1 MKFLFAVCVNAC
13 VAVSALAVSHAAL
26 AQAAANEKE
35 KSKDLSVKLYGESTA
50 PAAAKEAVKETA
62 KEGVKDA
69 PKETAKAAESEGGT
83 TIIRC
88 VDRGRVTFTNGK
100 CETGQAQTGGVQRS
114 APAQNQITR
123 STTGQ
128 APKPLAALP
137 PLYETVQ
144 ATSGTAGYELREQC
158 GKLNSQ
164 LARLDAQAQLALP
177 KPEPEANRKRRED
190 IERKKFSLRCP

>member
-50 PAAAKEAVKETA
+50 PAAAKDAA